1 MLLVRYGHNGHERVG
16 WGTPPPK
23 KTTLLKQN
31 KQKTLYS
38 ILHVFSLVKT
48 CIRHIVPLINEKL
61 HETTKGKNNWDIK
74 TPLLQ
79 IL

>member
-1 MLLVRYGHNGHERVG
+1 MDMKGLGGAH
-16 WGTPPPK
+16 PPPQK
-23 KTTLLKQN
+23 KPPSLN
-31 KQKTLYS
+31 KINRKLFIQFYMSSVLSK
-38 ILHVFSLVKT
+38 HVFDILY
-48 CIRHIVPLINEKL
+48 RLINEKL